1 MIGIYKITNPENQ
14 VYIGQSCNIK
24 RRFSE
29 YKGIGC
35 SGQIRIYESIIK
47 HGVKN
52 HIFEVIKK
60 CDKSDLN
67 NLERYYQNEYDSTG
81 INGLNLMLTM
91 SNDEI
96 GSHAYSTKNK
106 ISRSLTGKTL
116 PQYTR
121 DKVRIAM
128 TGRIMSEEWK
138 AKISA
143 SQKGRIL
150 TADQIMKMRIAMTGK
165 NHTQETK
172 DKISA
177 AHVGMHYK
185 GKMVIDEITGET
197 WKSLSECSRCN
208 SIPITTLH
216 HYLIGD
222 RINKT
227 NFKYIK

>member
-35 SGQIRIYESIIK
+35 SGQIRIYASIMK
-47 HGVKN
+47 HGIEN
-52 HIFEVIKK
+52 HIFEVIKE

-67 NLERYYQNEYDSTG
+67 NLERYYQNEYDSAG

-91 SNDEI
+91 SDDEI
-96 GSHAYSTKNK
+96 GCHAENTKNK

-116 PQYTR
+116 SQYTR

-128 TGRIMSEEWK
+128 TGRVMYEEWK

-150 TADQIMKMRIAMTGK
+150 TADQIMKMRIARSGIKLTPE
-165 NHTQETK
+165 HCA
-172 DKISA
+172 KISA
-177 AHVGMHYK
+177 GNMGLKKK
-185 GKMVIDEITGET
+185 GKIVIDEITGET
-197 WKSLSECSRCN
+197 WKSISECSRCN
-208 SIPITTLH
+208 SIPITTLY

-222 RINKT
+222 RTNKT